1 MNRGVSFATDRVL
14 GALWLAII
22 VLLLMTR
29 ELYRTVASPN
39 ITPAWWWIGILSTLL
54 IFVLAVL
61 AVVRLTTD
69 NRSPVGMALATLL
82 VVYSPIHA
90 GLVLGLVGDGS
101 QTFAFTSTVQA
112 VFYPVL
118 TLLSLFVLLTGR
130 RQSDLPVETL
140 D

>member
-1 MNRGVSFATDRVL
+1 MNQGVSLATDRVL

-29 ELYRTVASPN
+29 ELYRTVASPG
-39 ITPAWWWIGILSTLL
+39 ITPAWRWIGILSIFL
-54 IFVLAVL
+54 IFVLAIL

-69 NRSPVGMALATLL
+69 DRSPVGLTLAALL

-101 QTFAFTSTVQA
+101 QTFTFTSTVQA
-112 VFYPVL
+112 VIYPVL
-118 TLLSLFVLLTGR
+118 TLLSLFVLLTGG
-130 RQSDLPVETL
+130 RQAELPIETP